1 MRCEHGSGERRGRAA
16 LARVWHGTHR
26 ARTVLARVWP
36 ATSVT
41 VLAAAME
48 GRGCVGSPTLYKGEA
63 QGSGVWVVS
72 GPYWGVGALD
82 LGPPPGFPADR
93 AQRSFGWFS
102 LGLVSVGVDITSR

>member
-1 MRCEHGSGERRGRAA
+1 MRCEHGSGERRERAA

-26 ARTVLARVWP
+26 GLIAP

-82 LGPPPGFPADR
+82 LGPPPGFHQLRQSAEKFR
-93 AQRSFGWFS
+93 
-102 LGLVSVGVDITSR
+102 LV